1 MYQLVDLLKKCQVTD
16 CRALIMDVNNLK
28 TITTIEI
35 QLHIGKTL
43 HTIFFD
49 IGIMLHFYAAA
60 RSDGLSRVCMNFVFG
75 KKLYALLCQT
85 KKY

>member
-1 MYQLVDLLKKCQVTD
+1 
-16 CRALIMDVNNLK
+16 MDVNNLK

-75 KKLYALLCQT
+75 KKTLCSALSN
-85 KKY
+85 KKILD